1 MILRISQGQ
10 LRIEWHSPRYVI
22 DKMSHMF
29 RDTNTYDETSWEQK
43 RQTIRRKKVAGK
55 EIVKYKKYKENSFS
69 PFGIKNGIK
78 KWNRISESIEAKYID
93 EKKRKKEKKG

>member
-43 RQTIRRKKVAGK
+43 RQTIRRKK
-55 EIVKYKKYKENSFS
+55 
-69 PFGIKNGIK
+69 
-78 KWNRISESIEAKYID
+78 
-93 EKKRKKEKKG
+93 

>member
-1 MILRISQGQ
+1 
-10 LRIEWHSPRYVI
+10 
-22 DKMSHMF
+22 MF

-78 KWNRISESIEAKYID
+78 K
-93 EKKRKKEKKG
+93 